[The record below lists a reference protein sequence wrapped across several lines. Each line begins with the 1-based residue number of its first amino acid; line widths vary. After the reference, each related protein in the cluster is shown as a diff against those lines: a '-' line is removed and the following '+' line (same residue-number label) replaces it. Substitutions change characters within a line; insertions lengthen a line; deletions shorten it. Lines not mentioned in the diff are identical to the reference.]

1 MLAFIIRWVKKLY
14 RTQTEDTGVS
24 RYKIGEE

>member
-24 RYKIGEE
+24 RYKIDE